1 MKSRIFTTTALFC
14 SVLFAR
20 ADVEVT
26 MSQLRNI
33 GFLPQ
38 DKADLKPEDKL
49 DLKQRNPFAERAK
62 TVVAS
67 KPKDGT
73 ETEETKLRGYFD
85 KLPVSGLS
93 KIGDK
98 ITVTMGRHVLEAGDV
113 LPQVIAGQ
121 TQILRV
127 MKVEPALLEIGWV
140 EEAGYDIS
148 TPRKITK
155 KIDLTPKVKVLL
167 ASEDSFGDNAE
178 IYLTDDKGKVILP
191 QRNMLPNPSDI
202 VDNLPPGSDTNP
214 DSALTSAEQ
223 DDLNAG
229 SAAPNSPPPAPSAP
243 APAPAPP
250 AAVTDAVPAGDTP
263 PAASNEDS
271 VQPDPD
277 MAPPPASE
285 GAGKPAGP
293 PAK

>member
-38 DKADLKPEDKL
+38 DKADLKPEEKL

-62 TVVAS
+62 AVVAS

-73 ETEETKLRGYFD
+73 ETEESKLRAYFD

-113 LPQVIAGQ
+113 LPQVISGQ

-127 MKVEPALLEIGWV
+127 IRVCWR
-140 EEAGYDIS
+140 S
-148 TPRKITK
+148 
-155 KIDLTPKVKVLL
+155 
-167 ASEDSFGDNAE
+167 
-178 IYLTDDKGKVILP
+178 
-191 QRNMLPNPSDI
+191 
-202 VDNLPPGSDTNP
+202 
-214 DSALTSAEQ
+214 
-223 DDLNAG
+223 AG
-229 SAAPNSPPPAPSAP
+229 SRRLVTISPHHARSRRRS
-243 APAPAPP
+243 
-250 AAVTDAVPAGDTP
+250 T
-263 PAASNEDS
+263 
-271 VQPDPD
+271 
-277 MAPPPASE
+277 
-285 GAGKPAGP
+285 
-293 PAK
+293 